1 MSKIT
6 AVLAPRKRLAAL
18 MKQTLFTNAGYL
30 LGVNVLN
37 ATVGFMFW
45 SLAARLYQPE
55 DIGIS
60 SAVISAA
67 ALVSGV
73 ANLGMNVSVVRFLP
87 ESKSPTLLLNTI
99 FTLGTITSIVASGA
113 FLAGLP
119 LWSPSLLVLRQR
131 IPQTAGFTALV
142 SFSVLMGLTQMA
154 FIARRQALYALF
166 QAAIVSAGRLA
177 LVILLIGFG
186 AAGPVG
192 SVLLATAAAVVMAL
206 MFFLPR
212 VETGYQIRL
221 NLNWTQLGAM
231 IPYSLGNLASTLFI
245 QTWPLALPLIVLEI
259 LGPTSSG
266 YAYIAWML
274 GGVLTGPGIALA
286 NSAFAEGSNS
296 PGKLSHI
303 LIQAAGP
310 GLLLTMSI
318 SAAVGVA
325 APWVMLLFGADYARE
340 ATGLLR
346 TMAATAPM
354 VLLSW
359 LYFTRLRVQKCI
371 GKLIA
376 VSIIVAGCTLSLAI
390 ILMPSLGILAIGV
403 GWLTGN
409 SLVALLALTDT
420 LREISKK
427 RRTKVTKPKPSPPEK
442 PLIVAAIPCYNEAHF
457 ITDVVQRTLEHVDIV
472 VVVDDGSTDGTA
484 EAAQAAGAQVIRHP
498 TNLGPGAAARD
509 CLQAGLDLKADI
521 LITLDGDGQHNPSE
535 IPEVIAPILDGE
547 ADLVIGSRFLGRY
560 NNVAAYR
567 RFGIDVI
574 TFLYNVGSRNRIT
587 DGQSCFRAHNRR
599 TLETLQITEPG
610 FGFSVE
616 TLVQARHAGLHIREA
631 SISCVYHEESHS
643 MNPVIHGVGVA
654 LMVVK
659 HRMKILLRAPE
670 ANSKSPAHSEG
681 NA

>member
-6 AVLAPRKRLAAL
+6 AVLTPGKHLAAL
-18 MKQTLFTNAGYL
+18 MKQSLFTNAGYL

-37 ATVGFMFW
+37 AAAGFVFW

-60 SAVISAA
+60 SAVISAV
-67 ALVSGV
+67 ALIASV
-73 ANLGMNVSVVRFLP
+73 AGLGMNVGVVRFLP
-87 ESKSPTLLLNTI
+87 ESQSPSLLLNTI
-99 FTLGTITSIVASGA
+99 FALGTMTSVAASGI
-113 FLAGLP
+113 FLVGLS
-119 LWSPSLLVLRQR
+119 LWSPSLIILQQR
-131 IPQTAGFTALV
+131 IPYIAGFTAFV
-142 SFSVLMGLTQMA
+142 SLMVLLGLTQMA
-154 FIARRQALYALF
+154 FVARRQALYALF
-166 QAAIVSAGRLA
+166 QAVIVNTGRLA
-177 LVILLIGFG
+177 LVVFLTGFG
-186 AAGPVG
+186 SVGPAG

-206 MFFLPR
+206 IFFLPR
-212 VETGYQIRL
+212 VEMGYQLRL
-221 NLNWTQLGAM
+221 SLDRAQLGGI
-231 IPYSLGNLASTLFI
+231 IPYSLGNLVSTLFT
-245 QTWPLALPLIVLEI
+245 QTWPLALPLIVLEV

-274 GGVLTGPGIALA
+274 GGVLTSPGIALA

-296 PGKLSHI
+296 PGRLSRI

-310 GLLLTMSI
+310 GLLLTLSI
-318 SAAVGVA
+318 AAIVGIA

-340 ATGLLR
+340 ASGLLR
-346 TMAATAPM
+346 AMAAAAPM

-359 LYFTRLRVQKCI
+359 LYFTRLRVQKRI

-376 VSIIVAGCTLSLAI
+376 ASIIVAGGTLSLAV
-390 ILMPSLGILAIGV
+390 ILMPRLGILAIGI

-409 SLVALLALTDT
+409 SLVALLATADT
-420 LREISKK
+420 WREISHK
-427 RRTKVTKPKPSPPEK
+427 RRTKAMKPRPSPAEKPS
-442 PLIVAAIPCYNEAHF
+442 IVAAIPCYNEARF
-457 ITDVVQRTLEHVDIV
+457 IGDVVRRTLEHVDIA

-484 EAAQAAGAQVIRHP
+484 EAAQAAGAQVIRHS
-498 TNLGPGAAARD
+498 TNLGPGAAARN
-509 CLQAGLDLKADI
+509 CLQAGLDLQADI
-521 LITLDGDGQHNPSE
+521 LVTLDGDGQHNPAE
-535 IPEVIAPILDGE
+535 ILEVIAPILDGE

-574 TFLYNVGSRNRIT
+574 TFLYNIGSRVKIT

-599 TLETLQITEPG
+599 ALETLQITEPG

-616 TLVQARHAGLHIREA
+616 TLVQARNAGLHIREA

-659 HRMKILLRAPE
+659 HRMKTLIGTSE
-670 ANSKSPAHSEG
+670 ANSKSPAPSEG
-681 NA
+681 NV